1 MAHGWSMI
9 RCFKIILIVAMLMLG
24 VQSASAQMSELKFG
38 KYGVEKIRLKRLR
51 SGTGLA
57 WVMTDNSGKSFYMS
71 DIKGTVYKNGKPFVT
86 GKCKPVKVVA
96 GNSKVEVDGEAEF
109 CDGVSFTDVLKCIK
123 LDPKEYKIDIS
134 MTIFN
139 ADTIREVK
147 KTGIELGSLLKKM

>member
-1 MAHGWSMI
+1 MRRGV
-9 RCFKIILIVAMLMLG
+9 KILLIVMTTIFVVG
-24 VQSASAQMSELKFG
+24 VETASAQMSDLKFG
-38 KYGVEKIRLKRLR
+38 KYGVEKIRLKSLR
-51 SGTGLA
+51 SGKGLA
-57 WVMTDNSGKSFYMS
+57 WVMTENSGKSFYMS

-109 CDGVSFTDVLKCIK
+109 CDGVSFTEVLKCIK
-123 LDPKEYKIDIS
+123 LDPKEYKIDVS

-147 KTGIELGSLLKKM
+147 KTGIELGRLLKKL

>member
-1 MAHGWSMI
+1 
-9 RCFKIILIVAMLMLG
+9 MLLMG
-24 VQSASAQMSELKFG
+24 VETASAQQLNKLKFG
-38 KYGVEKIRLKRLR
+38 KYGLEKIRIKSRH

-57 WVMTDNSGKSFYMS
+57 WVMTDNSDKTFVMT

-86 GKCKPVKVVA
+86 GKCKPVKVIA

-109 CDGVSFTDVLKCIK
+109 CEGVSFTDVLKCIK

-139 ADTIREVK
+139 ADTICEFSK
-147 KTGIELGSLLKKM
+147 KGMELGQLLKKM

>member
-1 MAHGWSMI
+1 MRRGV
-9 RCFKIILIVAMLMLG
+9 KILLIVMTTIFVVG
-24 VQSASAQMSELKFG
+24 VETASAQMSDLKFG
-38 KYGVEKIRLKRLR
+38 KYGVEKIRLKSLR
-51 SGTGLA
+51 SGKGLA
-57 WVMTDNSGKSFYMS
+57 WVMTENSGKSFYMS

-147 KTGIELGSLLKKM
+147 KVGIELGQLLKKM

>member
-1 MAHGWSMI
+1 MKSSIKIMLMAFTAMI
-9 RCFKIILIVAMLMLG
+9 MLG
-24 VQSASAQMSELKFG
+24 VESASAQMSDLMFG
-38 KYGVEKIRLKRLR
+38 KYGVEKIRLKSLR

-123 LDPKEYKIDIS
+123 LDPKEYKIDVS

-147 KTGIELGSLLKKM
+147 KTGIELGQLLKKM

>member
-1 MAHGWSMI
+1 MKSSIKIMLMAFTAMI
-9 RCFKIILIVAMLMLG
+9 MLG
-24 VQSASAQMSELKFG
+24 VESASAQMSDLMFG
-38 KYGVEKIRLKRLR
+38 KYGVEKIRLKSLR

-123 LDPKEYKIDIS
+123 LNPKEYKIDVS

-147 KTGIELGSLLKKM
+147 KTGIELGQLLKKL

>member
-1 MAHGWSMI
+1 MKRRI
-9 RCFKIILIVAMLMLG
+9 KIMLTVISVMLMLG
-24 VQSASAQMSELKFG
+24 VETASAQMSDLKFG
-38 KYGVEKIRLKRLR
+38 KYGVDKIRLKSLR

-57 WVMTDNSGKSFYMS
+57 WVMTDNGGKSFYMS
-71 DIKGTVYKNGKPFVT
+71 DITGTVYKNGKPFVT
-86 GKCKPVKVVA
+86 GKCKPVKVIA

-123 LDPKEYKIDIS
+123 LNPKEYKIDIS

-147 KTGIELGSLLKKM
+147 KVGIELGNLLKKL